1 MGDAG
6 GKICHKMYIQRCVV
20 VLRLIKNLLA
30 LYGNRVHSSEQLV
43 CSYRYNEHISL
54 KQELIWILKTHPEL

>member
-20 VLRLIKNLLA
+20 VLQLIKNLLA
-30 LYGNRVHSSEQLV
+30 LYGNCVH
-43 CSYRYNEHISL
+43 CSA
-54 KQELIWILKTHPEL
+54 KQELIWISKTHPEL